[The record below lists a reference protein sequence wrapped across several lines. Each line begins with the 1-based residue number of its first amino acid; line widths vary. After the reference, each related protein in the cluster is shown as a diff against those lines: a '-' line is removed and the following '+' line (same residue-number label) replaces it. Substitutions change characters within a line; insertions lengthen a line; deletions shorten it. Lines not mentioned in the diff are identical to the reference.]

1 MFIYEKSI
9 SHLIKNLQY
18 IQVIYIYMHA
28 CTYMGVY
35 LCTRIYNRVFITTI
49 VVMKIR
55 VEILWLLGF
64 LWLRVFW
71 IQNEKPPFCKTQLL
85 INSQKS
91 RSWRS
96 WLAFFLFLE
105 FFFVPCATRPLTLY
119 EFDLTCCN
127 HLLNSIPGYPIWNF
141 PKKPAVR
148 PVFVVLKTQVNK
160 SF

>member
-55 VEILWLLGF
+55 VEILWLLGLSLVARF
-64 LWLRVFW
+64 LDSKWKTAFL
-71 IQNEKPPFCKTQLL
+71 QNAASHKFSKKQKLEKLVGL
-85 INSQKS
+85 
-91 RSWRS
+91 
-96 WLAFFLFLE
+96 
-105 FFFVPCATRPLTLY
+105 FFVFGIFFRPVR
-119 EFDLTCCN
+119 N
-127 HLLNSIPGYPIWNF
+127 QALNSLRIRPYLLQSLIKFHSWISDMEF
-141 PKKPAVR
+141 PQEASSPASVR
-148 PVFVVLKTQVNK
+148 RSENP
-160 SF
+160 S

>member
-96 WLAFFLFLE
+96 WVAFFLCLE
-105 FFFVPCATRPLTLY
+105 FFFQKCATRPLIFWSGRY
-119 EFDLTCCN
+119 EIKSEVVKIRISKNTYHWYTYAIIDT
-127 HLLNSIPGYPIWNF
+127 IINF
-141 PKKPAVR
+141 Y
-148 PVFVVLKTQVNK
+148 VN
-160 SF
+160 